1 MSDAHGTDA
10 DPVRKTKARVH
21 MPTNAGCTARLPRQ
35 FGELA
40 HTGGFEHRIF
50 TPHFR
55 IADRIGIGHQRA
67 STVIAKVIQTGPDA
81 QRTAGCC
88 ARPR

>member
-1 MSDAHGTDA
+1 MSNAHGTDT
-10 DPVRKTKARVH
+10 DQVRRTKARVRLL
-21 MPTNAGCTARLPRQ
+21 TYAGCTARLPRQ

-40 HTGGFEHRIF
+40 HTCGFEHRIF

-55 IADRIGIGHQRA
+55 IADRIGIGHRRA

-88 ARPR
+88 ARRR